1 MRRFQSF
8 HFRRNN
14 SAVNCCFL
22 RLKKNQGCKG
32 ATFGIVKRKLIGCAS
47 CPEKVAPLLFSVQRL
62 HGFKSTATKV
72 LVMNLY
78 AVQYAIPARKQRHK
92 TNHKQKNK
100 QTQTNHTNKHKT
112 NNKQTQTEKQAKTKQ
127 PKDNQEVGLPS
138 NRDSCM
144 MTSCV

>member
-47 CPEKVAPLLFSVQRL
+47 CPEKVAPLLFFRPTPSWLQVDS
-62 HGFKSTATKV
+62 HKSTGNEPVRSPVCNPSKKTKTQ
-72 LVMNLY
+72 NKP
-78 AVQYAIPARKQRHK
+78 QTKKQANPNKPH
-92 TNHKQKNK
+92 K
-100 QTQTNHTNKHKT
+100 QTQNQQQTNTHRKTSKNKT
-112 NNKQTQTEKQAKTKQ
+112 TKRQ
-127 PKDNQEVGLPS
+127 PRSGIAQ
-138 NRDSCM
+138 
-144 MTSCV
+144 